1 MLKRNSG
8 NIPAF
13 AWPCFLVLAII
24 AILLLSAPEPVREV
38 EAPLP
43 PQLYSSAYQLIG
55 TGNRLGTYFP
65 VGNILAD
72 WFNSHFDAEGG
83 VFKAVETNGSVD
95 NVRLL
100 REGRIMLGMVESRI
114 ACETWAADASSSIRI
129 VWPLW
134 EDVVHLVKTP
144 QGFEPSRAFP
154 GRLRGF
160 LGQKNSSTF
169 RTSKEILSS
178 LGFGDDFSSLDLP
191 PDAVLSAVSTGQ
203 VGFATIQAGM
213 PNRTVSD
220 ALIFHDCTLVSLNQ
234 QQLQKI
240 LQKVATARIYSIPAG
255 FYGDSQPS
263 IQTIGLPNVLV
274 TTDKTPAATVELI
287 TDLLVKASTHLKMKH
302 QATAAIPS
310 DPLKA
315 KAILEEIGVPIHQGT
330 IDWLNRHKTGQAEEG
345 ASDAD

>member
-134 EDVVHLVKTP
+134 EDVVHLVKTHKVLNHHVNFRAACAAFLARKIHLL
-144 QGFEPSRAFP
+144 FERQKRFFLHSGLVMISAASIC
-154 GRLRGF
+154 RL
-160 LGQKNSSTF
+160 
-169 RTSKEILSS
+169 
-178 LGFGDDFSSLDLP
+178 
-191 PDAVLSAVSTGQ
+191 
-203 VGFATIQAGM
+203 M
-213 PNRTVSD
+213 P
-220 ALIFHDCTLVSLNQ
+220 F
-234 QQLQKI
+234 
-240 LQKVATARIYSIPAG
+240 
-255 FYGDSQPS
+255 
-263 IQTIGLPNVLV
+263 
-274 TTDKTPAATVELI
+274 
-287 TDLLVKASTHLKMKH
+287 
-302 QATAAIPS
+302 
-310 DPLKA
+310 
-315 KAILEEIGVPIHQGT
+315 
-330 IDWLNRHKTGQAEEG
+330 
-345 ASDAD
+345 